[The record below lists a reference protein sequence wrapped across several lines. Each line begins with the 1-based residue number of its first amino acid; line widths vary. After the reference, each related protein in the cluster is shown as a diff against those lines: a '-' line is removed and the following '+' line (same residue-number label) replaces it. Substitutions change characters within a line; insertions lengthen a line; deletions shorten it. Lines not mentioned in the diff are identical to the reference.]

1 MSDNHKTDAGQI
13 SKIQSAKDTTKNL
26 PPPPKK

>member
-1 MSDNHKTDAGQI
+1 MSDNHKTDVGQI

-26 PPPPKK
+26 PPPKK